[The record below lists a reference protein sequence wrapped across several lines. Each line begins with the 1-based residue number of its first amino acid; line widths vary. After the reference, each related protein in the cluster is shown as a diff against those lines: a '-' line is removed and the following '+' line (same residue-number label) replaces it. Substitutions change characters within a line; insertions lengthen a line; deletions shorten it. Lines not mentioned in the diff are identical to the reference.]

1 MVRSSRSSQ
10 SDLITSLNE
19 VADSVSSAM
28 DAAEMLTTIVE
39 RAKRI
44 TDTDKAVLVLTSE
57 HGAELDLESIV
68 VRGRRGQH
76 LQEWWQERLEAL
88 GDTVFDTANIIVESH
103 PEHHAWLLC
112 SPVRV
117 KDRPIGL
124 ICAINSADRPFSL
137 EQIDFFAILS
147 AFAAS
152 AIEIARLAEESRY
165 MLLAS
170 ERDRIAAEMHDGV
183 MQELFSISVGL
194 EVCKRQAAS
203 DPEATAVRLDALQQ
217 QLNASMTE
225 LRRIM
230 YDLRPVRLS
239 ELGLAGAIEYW
250 IHDVTAD
257 RTITGRLV
265 TRGEQPAMSPA
276 AEACLYQVAKEA
288 VSNAARHS
296 QGSRIDV
303 LLDSGKGVVRLAV
316 TDDGRGFDVDS
327 TRRTSEG
334 YGLRNIRERAER
346 EGGIIAIDSSAERG
360 TTIRVELPLGSE

>member
-1 MVRSSRSSQ
+1 MEPSRRISQ
-10 SDLITSLNE
+10 HDLITSLNE

-28 DAAEMLTTIVE
+28 GAEEMLTTIVE

-44 TDTDKAVLVLTSE
+44 TDTDKAMLVLTSE
-57 HGAELDLESIV
+57 HGGNLDLDSIV

-76 LQEWWQERLEAL
+76 LQEWWQQRLEAL
-88 GDTVFDTANIIVESH
+88 GDTVFDSSNIIVESH

-124 ICAINSADRPFSL
+124 ICAINSADRPFTL

-165 MLLAS
+165 VLLAS

-194 EVCKRQAAS
+194 EVSKRQVAS
-203 DPEATAVRLDALQQ
+203 DPEAAAARLGALQQ
-217 QLNASMTE
+217 QLNTSMTE

-230 YDLRPVRLS
+230 YDLRPMRLS

-257 RTITGRLV
+257 RSVVGRLV
-265 TRGEQPAMSPA
+265 VHGEKPTMSPA
-276 AEACLYQVAKEA
+276 AEACLYQVAKEG
-288 VSNAARHS
+288 VSNAVRHS
-296 QGSRIDV
+296 GAGRFDV
-303 LLDSGKGVVRLAV
+303 VLGGDEDEVSLVIS
-316 TDDGRGFDVDS
+316 DDGRGFDVDS

-334 YGLRNIRERAER
+334 YGLRNIRERIER
-346 EGGIIAIDSSAERG
+346 EGGTIAIDSSVEGG
-360 TTIRVELPLGSE
+360 TTITVKLRLGSE